1 MTPRLTKK
9 QEKMKRLSSKLWRDC
24 IPDEMKA
31 AATYRRIA
39 KELEELE
46 LHDEAKTLR
55 ILVES
60 EEAHK
65 DILNNIINLLNQRVQ
80 IEEIE
85 KMRRPEEAIEI
96 SRKYAGITGTVRVRY
111 ENGSIRL
118 LPRRNYLMMRDAGR
132 DVTEV
137 K

>member
-9 QEKMKRLSSKLWRDC
+9 QEKMKRLSRKLWKDC

-39 KELEELE
+39 RELEELG
-46 LHDEAKTLR
+46 LYDSAR
-55 ILVES
+55 AINIIAES

-65 DILNNIINLLNQRVQ
+65 DMLNSIIDLLNQRVQ
-80 IEEIE
+80 IEELPRHP
-85 KMRRPEEAIEI
+85 KEAIKI
-96 SRKYAGITGTVRVRY
+96 SKKYTGVKGTVKVRY